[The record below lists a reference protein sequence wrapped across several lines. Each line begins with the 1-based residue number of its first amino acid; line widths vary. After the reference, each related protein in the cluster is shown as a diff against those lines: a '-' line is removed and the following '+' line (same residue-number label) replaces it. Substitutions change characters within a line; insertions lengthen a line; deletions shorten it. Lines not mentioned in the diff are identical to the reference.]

1 MRYILKNNAIV
12 PVTVIYTDTQII
24 SNPTDELIDEHA
36 AGYPLQDNPMPEY
49 DAETQHA
56 PVPSWEFVDNVITRT
71 WTITDFTEEELKEKR
86 NAARYQRI
94 EELNAS
100 LTTYKEEPIVYTNGK
115 GYLPRWV
122 QEFYSP
128 AYHIGE
134 SICPM
139 PVTAADGT
147 SDTFTW
153 EQFQDL
159 YMFLLAASQ
168 QKVNEINA
176 ALLEVSQELE

>member
-1 MRYILKNNAIV
+1 MRYILKNNAPI
-12 PVTVIYTDTQII
+12 PVTVIYTDTHII
-24 SNPTDELIDEHA
+24 SNPSDELIDEHK
-36 AGYPLQDNPMPEY
+36 AGYPLQDAPMPSY
-49 DAETQHA
+49 DPETQHA
-56 PVPSWEFVDNVITRT
+56 PVPAWELIDGIITRT
-71 WTITDFTEEELKEKR
+71 WTITDLTEEELKERR

-94 EELNAS
+94 EELNNA
-100 LTTYKEEPIVYTNGK
+100 LITYKEEPIVYTNGK

-147 SDTFTW
+147 YDTFTW
-153 EQFQDL
+153 EQFKDL
-159 YMFLLAASQ
+159 YTFLLAASQ

-176 ALLEVSQELE
+176 ALLEVYQEIE